1 VRARRLRTALA
12 AIAAALL
19 PLAACGSVTGG
30 AAGSSAMSDVPSA
43 RHDLDPIEPSPT
55 PRLPS
60 SVESADGR
68 RVTVR
73 DVARIVPL
81 WGSLAE
87 ITFTRGLG
95 DRVVG
100 RDVTATFAE
109 AAHLPLVTRA
119 HDVSAEAVLSLRPT
133 VVLATTDSG
142 PPEALDQ
149 IRAAGIPVVVV
160 AEATTLAQIGPR
172 IRLVAAALGVPAAG
186 DRLAARTQ
194 ERLDAQAEPAAAHRP
209 SVAFL
214 YLRGQAGVA
223 LLGGEGS
230 GADAMID
237 GAGGTDAG
245 TALGL
250 GPYTPITSESLVE
263 AAPDVLLMMTDGL
276 RSVGGRAGL
285 LEVPGV
291 AQTPAARH
299 GRVVTIDDE
308 LLVSFGPRTPRALA
322 TLRRDLAAAMR

>member
-1 VRARRLRTALA
+1 M
-12 AIAAALL
+12 LL
-19 PLAACGSVTGG
+19 PVAACGSVAGG
-30 AAGSSAMSDVPSA
+30 AASDTAAPDVLST
-43 RHDLDPIEPSPT
+43 RHDLDPIGPPPT
-55 PRLPS
+55 PTLPAT
-60 SVESADGR
+60 VEGADGR

-73 DVARIVPL
+73 DVSRIVPL

-87 ITFTRGLG
+87 ITFTLGLG

-133 VVLATTDSG
+133 VVLATSDTG
-142 PPEALDQ
+142 PPEALQQ
-149 IRAAGIPVVVV
+149 IRAAGVPVVVV
-160 AEATTLAQIGPR
+160 DEATTLEQIGPR
-172 IRLVAAALGVPAAG
+172 IRLVAAALGVPQAG
-186 DRLAARTQ
+186 DRLANRTEGQ
-194 ERLDAQAEPAAAHRP
+194 LDAQAAPPGTHRP

-223 LLGGEGS
+223 LLGGKGS
-230 GADAMID
+230 GADAMIV

-250 GPYTPITSESLVE
+250 GPYTPITSESLAK
-263 AAPDVLLMMTDGL
+263 AAPDVLLLMSDGL

-299 GRVVTIDDE
+299 GRVVSIDDE